1 MGLEYKQEEKNQKKK
16 GGGKM
21 EKQTIALIAVAIL
34 LVIAVGYIGI
44 GKYQQNKVQQQII
57 VYQQGIQAGYQQA
70 IVQLIQQAATC
81 QAVPVTF
88 QNQTINMIAVEC
100 LTTR

>member
-1 MGLEYKQEEKNQKKK
+1 
-16 GGGKM
+16 M

-34 LVIAVGYIGI
+34 LVIAVAYIGV
-44 GKYQQNKVQQQII
+44 GKYQQSQTQKQLTI
-57 VYQQGIQAGYQQA
+57 YQQGVQLGYQQA

-81 QAVPVTF
+81 QQVPVTF
-88 QNQTINMIAVEC
+88 QNKTINMIAVEC

>member
-1 MGLEYKQEEKNQKKK
+1 
-16 GGGKM
+16 M
-21 EKQTIALIAVAIL
+21 EKQTTALIAVAIL
-34 LVIAVGYIGI
+34 LVIAVGYIGL
-44 GKYQQNKVQQQII
+44 GKYQQSQTQKQLTI
-57 VYQQGIQAGYQQA
+57 YQQGVQLGYQQA

-81 QAVPVTF
+81 QQVPVTF

>member
-1 MGLEYKQEEKNQKKK
+1 MDKK
-16 GGGKM
+16 
-21 EKQTIALIAVAIL
+21 TIALIAVAIL
-34 LVIAVGYIGI
+34 LVIAVSYIAVGI
-44 GKYQQNKVQQQII
+44 YQQNKVQEQVVI
-57 VYQQGIQAGYQQA
+57 YQQGIQAGYQQA

-81 QAVPVTF
+81 QQVPVTF